1 MDEKTKQPPGADED
15 TDGKQP
21 VKVQFS
27 LPQLL
32 GSALAAA
39 TAAYLGST
47 LGTAGTIVGAALASI
62 VGAVA
67 GTLYTAGLDRTTR
80 RVGTVVKRGWERV
93 RGTDPSADVEPGE
106 DGDLL
111 LEHHDPGTMGP
122 VPQGSDRT
130 PDQRAR
136 TWRAVV
142 RRVAVAALAI
152 FALAFVAVT
161 GLELALGRSLDG
173 GSGTTVGQVTRP
185 RPQPSSTPEPSDEP
199 TAPAPSATPT
209 TAAPEP
215 TVTAE
220 PTPTPEATTT
230 APAEPTP
237 TPTPTAQPAEPT
249 PTGAPTEAADAA
261 PDTVG

>member
-1 MDEKTKQPPGADED
+1 MDDKTTKPPGADQD
-15 TDGKQP
+15 SDGKEP

-47 LGTAGTIVGAALASI
+47 LGTAGTIVGAGLASI

-93 RGTDPSADVEPGE
+93 RGTDPSADLEEDAEGELLVEF
-106 DGDLL
+106 
-111 LEHHDPGTMGP
+111 HDPGTMGP
-122 VPQGSDRT
+122 VPDGPDGS
-130 PDQRAR
+130 PEERAR
-136 TWRAVV
+136 TWRAVG

-185 RPQPSSTPEPSDEP
+185 RPQPSSAPEPSDEP
-199 TAPAPSATPT
+199 SAPVPSATPT
-209 TAAPEP
+209 TTLP
-215 TVTAE
+215 E
-220 PTPTPEATTT
+220 PTPTTTRPT
-230 APAEPTP
+230 PTPTTPSSTPVEPTP
-237 TPTPTAQPAEPT
+237 TPTSE
-249 PTGAPTEAADAA
+249 PTEATPTHAATDVADAA